1 MIRSLRSCFLSI
13 LFTKHL
19 LLFVWLSQVS
29 PRRYIFLQAGR
40 REEKR
45 ECWLPAGRGRVNEK
59 LQSQLNSPE
68 LDFPSQRQ
76 ALMRWPLKSL
86 LAPALTISWNLV
98 TDLILPVST
107 CVLHHPT
114 AKLINYFTACKE
126 QPLTVTGP
134 QPKWK
139 KEKKIQP
146 HSLCIANIFTEEY
159 LHRTPHS
166 QEGLPLPPP
175 WILVIPPNS
184 GSISPKWIKPV
195 WRNPVKDTIYK
206 FCCCLKTMQTF
217 SYQNS
222 RKCSCFKNQHIS
234 HTKCFNCSN
243 VKAF

>member
-19 LLFVWLSQVS
+19 LLFVWLSQIS

-139 KEKKIQP
+139 KEKKNP
-146 HSLCIANIFTEEY
+146 TPFTMY
-159 LHRTPHS
+159 SKYFHRGVFASDTTLSRRPPTPSAVDPGHTTQLWFYFS
-166 QEGLPLPPP
+166 QMDQTCLERSCEGHNLQVLLLP
-175 WILVIPPNS
+175 
-184 GSISPKWIKPV
+184 
-195 WRNPVKDTIYK
+195 
-206 FCCCLKTMQTF
+206 
-217 SYQNS
+217 
-222 RKCSCFKNQHIS
+222 
-234 HTKCFNCSN
+234 
-243 VKAF
+243 